1 MKIKNPPEFENFKE
15 FFNTV
20 VSKSDPEK
28 YNALRD
34 FYKDIL
40 LSETSEQNGVKYVE
54 TSSVMNILSQDPLEM
69 ANNFIKEEMRDD
81 VTDQEINDATIG
93 ISLLSIHIK
102 SMMESIVAEINC
114 DLTRDSSYKDIISFL
129 ENSGY
134 RVIYD
139 DRYMEEVVE
148 YYGNENPEKFHK
160 GKGAVIHNLNNL
172 GDGNY
177 SYDVEKRNMV
187 FYNDDLGAVVSIEGD
202 FEGLYSPKFN
212 FYAETNKSPNRFKV
226 QASSSPVDF
235 HDAFSISLNVEQV
248 NARIQRLLENGVR
261 FNKEWKTF
269 KYYPFDFENKKFE
282 DVLVEINK
290 NHPDVIKRLFESN
303 VEDFYY
309 KGRLISVN
317 SFLSDVS
324 QRYVE
329 FRKIVGEI
337 PDKLLED
344 TIQRLMM
351 FESFYRPDSKV
362 GWFGVEMIDFAKS
375 KGFDE
380 NDLYEYAKMIKSEA
394 MHRLEDSQIRLWSY
408 DKMKERIFDK
418 LSSKELLAFLETK
431 GKEVKKIGS
440 IEGSLHNHYWQK
452 FVDLAKERLGQSSK
466 PRLH

>member
-40 LSETSEQNGVKYVE
+40 LSEASEQNGVKYVE

-81 VTDQEINDATIG
+81 VTDQEINDAANGIG
-93 ISLLSIHIK
+93 ILNIHIK

-114 DLTRDSSYKDIISFL
+114 DLTRDSSYNEIISVL

-134 RVIYD
+134 RIIYD
-139 DRYMEEVVE
+139 ER
-148 YYGNENPEKFHK
+148 
-160 GKGAVIHNLNNL
+160 
-172 GDGNY
+172 
-177 SYDVEKRNMV
+177 RNMV
-187 FYNDDLGAVVSIEGD
+187 FYNDDLGAVVSIEGN
-202 FEGLYSPKFN
+202 FKGLCSPKFK
-212 FYAETNKSPNRFKV
+212 FYAETNKSPNGLDV
-226 QASSSPVDF
+226 QAGSAPVDF
-235 HDAFSISLNVEQV
+235 HEAFSISLNVEQV
-248 NARIQRLLENGVR
+248 NAKIQRLLENGVK
-261 FNKEWKTF
+261 FNQDWKVF
-269 KYYPFDFENKKFE
+269 KYYPFDFENKQLE
-282 DVLVEINK
+282 DVLVKINK
-290 NHPDVIKRLFESN
+290 DHPDVIKRLFESN

-309 KGRLISVN
+309 KGKFVNAN

-344 TIQRLMM
+344 TIQRLRM
-351 FESFYRPDSKV
+351 FDAFYRPDSKV
-362 GWFGVEMIDFAKS
+362 GWFGAGMIDFAKS
-375 KGFDE
+375 KGFGE

-394 MHRLEDSQIRLWSY
+394 MHRLEDNQIRLWNH

-418 LSSKELLAFLETK
+418 LSDKELLAFLETK
-431 GKEVKKIGS
+431 GKEVKKIGG
-440 IEGSLHNHYWQK
+440 IEGNLHNHYWQK
-452 FVDLAKERLGQSSK
+452 FVDLAKKRLDKSSK